1 MEFRE
6 MRTFWS
12 LLKQNKFDPANAKP
26 WLAILPCS
34 KRRECVTREI
44 GMGLIYATTIV
55 SWMILFP
62 AAATKR
68 QDSRPGSEQHR
79 PICVESSHSR
89 GFQERWPNRNE

>member
-55 SWMILFP
+55 LWMLLFP
-62 AAATKR
+62 PAATSRQHSWPASKR
-68 QDSRPGSEQHR
+68 PR
-79 PICVESSHSR
+79 PIGVESGQSR
-89 GFQERWPNRNE
+89 GFSRTLAQ